1 MGYDFDAIIIGSGAG
16 GGTIAHTLAKAGK
29 QVLLV
34 ERGPRFSNVEAF
46 QDEQRMLINKEAFD
60 DRQIQ
65 VNGRNAQLHIA
76 GILGGGTS
84 LYGGVLIRP
93 SPYDF
98 HPGKFY
104 DQWLPR
110 HLWDWPITYDDMAPY
125 FDQAEALFHVA
136 GDRPYKMPNVGTPSK
151 GYPATVPP
159 LEPINQQLEK
169 GIKNA
174 GLIPFHLPFGIDFE
188 SCLRCSKCPGFYC
201 PNEAR
206 ASTVLRTIDK
216 AALDYHLKVQTF
228 TEADRLVTNTH
239 QEVTGIRLRCRQTKK
254 VEELTAKVY
263 ILSAGALGSP
273 VILMKSGLTGRSGQV
288 GRNYMYHCGALVA
301 GLFKQETG
309 GADKFI
315 KQLGFTDLY
324 LGTKEF
330 PHKLGLA
337 QTVPIPGL
345 LSLQQNFPVPIPKPI
360 AEFLLKRM
368 LIITGIV
375 EDLPQEE
382 NRIELGK
389 DGKIHLFHKFHPYD
403 VYRSRYYK
411 RKLKQVFR
419 LAGTVL
425 SLGAMGD
432 KDDIHTSHQVGTTR
446 FGTDPNTSVLNKDC
460 CLHDHQNVFVVD
472 GGFMPNALGVSPAL
486 TIMANAL
493 RVADTIL
500 QKAII

>member
-1 MGYDFDAIIIGSGAG
+1 
-16 GGTIAHTLAKAGK
+16 
-29 QVLLV
+29 
-34 ERGPRFSNVEAF
+34 
-46 QDEQRMLINKEAFD
+46 
-60 DRQIQ
+60 
-65 VNGRNAQLHIA
+65 
-76 GILGGGTS
+76 
-84 LYGGVLIRP
+84 
-93 SPYDF
+93 
-98 HPGKFY
+98 
-104 DQWLPR
+104 
-110 HLWDWPITYDDMAPY
+110 
-125 FDQAEALFHVA
+125 
-136 GDRPYKMPNVGTPSK
+136 MPNVGTPSK

-169 GIKNA
+169 GIKDA

-382 NRIELGK
+382 NRIELDK

-411 RKLKQVFR
+411 RKLKQVFQ